1 MFCEMAASSR
11 QDSMCTARGSAG
23 AAMQPVQRAEL
34 PEQGDAPRLRPD
46 RKVEHSNSQTGGRRA
61 HRRDH
66 RARWLRHASSSRSRM
81 LLPCPTNAS
90 GSWRRKLTK
99 EEQAMREA
107 QPSVQKMDRAR
118 ARFKTAVI
126 AGDQAMDTMHKAQA
140 AFEHAQQEVLQ
151 LQAEL
156 EQLTKESPLPVVRVP
171 QLNTHLVKS

>member
-1 MFCEMAASSR
+1 M
-11 QDSMCTARGSAG
+11 
-23 AAMQPVQRAEL
+23 
-34 PEQGDAPRLRPD
+34 
-46 RKVEHSNSQTGGRRA
+46 
-61 HRRDH
+61 
-66 RARWLRHASSSRSRM
+66 
-81 LLPCPTNAS
+81 
-90 GSWRRKLTK
+90 TK

-126 AGDQAMDTMHKAQA
+126 IGDKAMDTMHKAQV